1 MEEMRVEKKYAKL
14 DDIGFLGS
22 QERRSE
28 VEIKKEAQKT
38 ARFIKAYKAKAQSSG
53 EK

>member
-1 MEEMRVEKKYAKL
+1 MEEMSVEKRYAKL
-14 DDIGFLGS
+14 DDIGFVGS
-22 QERRSE
+22 QEHRSR

-38 ARFIKAYKAKAQSSG
+38 ARFIKAYKAKAKSSG

>member
-1 MEEMRVEKKYAKL
+1 MQSWTT
-14 DDIGFLGS
+14 LGLWAL
-22 QERRSE
+22 RSTVQK

-38 ARFIKAYKAKAQSSG
+38 ARFIKAYKAKAKSSG